1 MGTARRRSGAI
12 QTSVTNQEAQ
22 APMANQATAPF
33 PLAGQGPQ
41 AVMDQDNMEGGGADI
56 NADHLFMS
64 PIYCALV
71 DENLEG
77 VAPAGARDCV
87 GRLHMAACSSG
98 MRLRA

>member
-12 QTSVTNQEAQ
+12 QASVANQEAQ

-41 AVMDQDNMEGGGADI
+41 AVMDQDNMNYLRGGGSDI

-98 MRLRA
+98 MH